1 MSGGNAQTP
10 ERRLTLGLAL
20 AVSVQMAAAF
30 IWAGQMGARIEA
42 LERALSIYQDD
53 HVLLARV
60 ETRVESI
67 SEQLDRIEAR
77 LEDQP

>member
-1 MSGGNAQTP
+1 MSGVSGTP

-20 AVSVQMAAAF
+20 AICVQMASAF
-30 IWAGQMGARIEA
+30 IWAGQMGARVEA
-42 LERALSIYQDD
+42 LERAAPTYQAD
-53 HVLLARV
+53 HVLLARL
-60 ETRVESI
+60 ETRVEAI